1 MILRTFCHLIVG
13 YRMSLLIKSL
23 LLIHTEIRKILF
35 LLITVLF
42 FSANTLAG
50 SLKDGLYAKMQTSKG
65 EIVLRLFYK
74 LAPLTVANFVGLA
87 EGSKEWKDPVTG
99 KTRKTRYYDGLS
111 FHRVINDFMI
121 QGGDPLGTGT
131 GGPGY
136 TFQDEFHPD
145 LKHSKAGIL
154 SMANAGA
161 NTNGS
166 QFFITHVPTPHL
178 DNKHSIFGEVVDGMN
193 VVNSIV
199 KGDLIKTVTVMRK
212 GESAK
217 SFDSVSIEKI
227 VAEKNKKLA
236 EKNRKII
243 PKPTSEI
250 DPSKVPDL
258 SQTNAEEVS
267 AQLLVIAY
275 KGARSPVQNIFY
287 DKTGAKEVAA
297 KLANLARR
305 KGVSFS
311 ELIKQFSDMPQQT
324 KLPLLSVKNN
334 LSEFLRPAMQL
345 KVGQV
350 SDPVDSPY
358 GFLIFNRI
366 KVDAIRASHILI
378 SYKGSLRSET
388 NRDRKDARKLAEKI
402 LKELKSEKDFADMAR
417 KHSDGPSG
425 PKGGDLGRFER
436 GQMVPEFDQAVFGLE
451 EGAISEVVETK
462 FGYHIIK
469 RTK

>member
-1 MILRTFCHLIVG
+1 
-13 YRMSLLIKSL
+13 MSFFFISMLLIQAAIRKSL
-23 LLIHTEIRKILF
+23 LL
-35 LLITVLF
+35 LITLIF
-42 FSANTLAG
+42 ISLTASAGTLA
-50 SLKDGLYAKMQTSKG
+50 DGLYAKMQTSKG

-74 LAPLTVANFVGLA
+74 RAPLTVSNFVGLA

-99 KTRKTRYYDGLS
+99 KARKTRYYDGLS
-111 FHRVINDFMI
+111 FHRVIKDFMI

-136 TFQDEFHPD
+136 TFQDEFHPE

-161 NTNGS
+161 DTNGS

-178 DNKHSIFGEVVDGMN
+178 DNKHSVFGEVVEGMK
-193 VVNSIV
+193 VVNAIV
-199 KGDLIKTVTVMRK
+199 KGDLINTVTIIRK

-217 SFDSVSIEKI
+217 SFDSVSIAKRI
-227 VAEKNKKLA
+227 AEQNRKLA

-243 PKPTSEI
+243 PESTSAI
-250 DPSKVPDL
+250 DTAKVPD
-258 SQTNAEEVS
+258 SAQARAEEVS
-267 AQLLVIAY
+267 VQLLVVAY
-275 KGARSPVQNIFY
+275 KGIRSPKQNIYY
-287 DKTGAKEVAA
+287 DKSGAKEAAA
-297 KLANLARR
+297 KLSDLARR

-311 ELIKQFSDMPQQT
+311 DLIKRFSDLPQQP
-324 KLPLLSVKNN
+324 KLPLLSAKNN
-334 LSEFLRPAMQL
+334 LSDFLQPALKL
-345 KVGQV
+345 KVGQI

-358 GFLIFNRI
+358 GFLIFNRVN
-366 KVDAIRASHILI
+366 VDAVTASHILI
-378 SYKGSLRSET
+378 SYKGALRSET
-388 NRDRKDARKLAEKI
+388 NRDRRDARKLAEKI
-402 LKELKSEKDFADMAR
+402 LKELKSGRDFAELAR

-425 PKGGDLGRFER
+425 PKGGELGRFER

-451 EGAISEVVETK
+451 TGAISEVVETK

>member
-1 MILRTFCHLIVG
+1 
-13 YRMSLLIKSL
+13 MSFLLISM
-23 LLIHTEIRKILF
+23 LLIPTAIRKTTL

-42 FSANTLAG
+42 ISVTASAGNLA
-50 SLKDGLYAKMQTSKG
+50 DGLYAKMQTSKG

-74 LAPLTVANFVGLA
+74 RAPLTVSNFVGLA

-99 KTRKTRYYDGLS
+99 KARKTRYYDGLS
-111 FHRVINDFMI
+111 FHRVIKDFMI

-136 TFQDEFHPD
+136 TFQDEFHPE

-161 NTNGS
+161 DTNGS

-178 DNKHSIFGEVVDGMN
+178 DNKHSVFGEVVEGMK
-193 VVNSIV
+193 VVNAIV
-199 KGDLIKTVTVMRK
+199 KGDLINTVTIIRK

-217 SFDSVSIEKI
+217 SFDSESIEKI
-227 VAEKNKKLA
+227 IAEQNRKLA

-243 PKPTSEI
+243 PESTSAI
-250 DPSKVPDL
+250 DTAKVPD
-258 SQTNAEEVS
+258 SAQARAEEVS
-267 AQLLVIAY
+267 VQLLVVAY
-275 KGARSPVQNIFY
+275 KGVRSPKQNIYY
-287 DKTGAKEVAA
+287 DKSGAKEAAA
-297 KLANLARR
+297 KLSDLARR

-311 ELIKQFSDMPQQT
+311 DLIKRFSDLPQQP
-324 KLPLLSVKNN
+324 KLPLLSAKNN
-334 LSEFLRPAMQL
+334 LSDFLQPALKL
-345 KVGQV
+345 KVGQI

-358 GFLIFNRI
+358 GFLIFNRVN
-366 KVDAIRASHILI
+366 VDAVTASHILI
-378 SYKGSLRSET
+378 SYKGALRSET
-388 NRDRKDARKLAEKI
+388 NRDRRDARKLAEKI
-402 LKELKSEKDFADMAR
+402 LKELKSGRDFAELAR

-425 PKGGDLGRFER
+425 PKGGELGRFER

-451 EGAISEVVETK
+451 TGAISEVVETK

>member
-1 MILRTFCHLIVG
+1 MVIIP
-13 YRMSLLIKSL
+13 
-23 LLIHTEIRKILF
+23 TEIRKIFYLF
-35 LLITVLF
+35 VSVVF
-42 FSANTLAG
+42 FSGTASAV
-50 SLKDGLYAKMQTSKG
+50 SLVDGLYAKMQTSKG
-65 EIVLRLFYK
+65 EIILQLFYK
-74 LAPLTVANFVGLA
+74 RAPLTVANFVGLA
-87 EGSKEWKDPVTG
+87 EGTKEWKDPITG

-111 FHRVINDFMI
+111 FHRVIDDFMI

-154 SMANAGA
+154 SMANAGK

-178 DNKHSIFGEVVDGMN
+178 DNKHSVFGEVVDGMK

-199 KGDLIKTVTVMRK
+199 KGDLINTLTIIRK

-227 VAEKNKKLA
+227 IAEKNRKLA

-250 DPSKVPDL
+250 DPSKIPD
-258 SQTNAEEVS
+258 STQVDAEEVS

-275 KGARSPVQNIFY
+275 KGSRSPKQNIFY
-287 DKTGAKEVAA
+287 DKIGAREAA
-297 KLANLARR
+297 VKLADLARR

-311 ELIKQFSDMPQQT
+311 DLIKRFSDLPQQS
-324 KLPLLSVKNN
+324 KLPLLSAKNN
-334 LSEFLRPAMQL
+334 LSEFLQPAMQL
-345 KVGQV
+345 KEGQV

-366 KVDAIRASHILI
+366 KVDAISASHILI

-388 NRDRKDARKLAEKI
+388 NRDRRDARKLAEKI
-402 LKELKSEKDFADMAR
+402 LKELKNGRDFSDLAR

-451 EGAISEVVETK
+451 TGAISEVVETK

>member
-1 MILRTFCHLIVG
+1 
-13 YRMSLLIKSL
+13 MSFFFISM
-23 LLIHTEIRKILF
+23 LLIHAAIRKILL
-35 LLITVLF
+35 LLISVLF
-42 FSANTLAG
+42 ISLTASAGTLA
-50 SLKDGLYAKMQTSKG
+50 DGLYAKMQTSKG

-74 LAPLTVANFVGLA
+74 RAPLTVSNFVGLA

-99 KTRKTRYYDGLS
+99 KARKTRYYDGLS
-111 FHRVINDFMI
+111 FHRVIKDFMI

-136 TFQDEFHPD
+136 TFQDEFHPE

-161 NTNGS
+161 DTNGS

-178 DNKHSIFGEVVDGMN
+178 DNKHSVFGEVVEGMK
-193 VVNSIV
+193 VVNDIV
-199 KGDLIKTVTVMRK
+199 KGDLINTVTIIRK

-217 SFDSVSIEKI
+217 SFDSVSIAKRI
-227 VAEKNKKLA
+227 AEQNRKLA

-243 PKPTSEI
+243 PEPTSAI
-250 DPSKVPDL
+250 DTAKVPD
-258 SQTNAEEVS
+258 SAQARAEEVS
-267 AQLLVIAY
+267 VQLLVVAY
-275 KGARSPVQNIFY
+275 KGVRSDKQNIYY
-287 DKTGAKEVAA
+287 DKSGAKEAAA
-297 KLANLARR
+297 KLSDLARR

-311 ELIKQFSDMPQQT
+311 DLIKRFSDLPQQP
-324 KLPLLSVKNN
+324 KLPLLSAKNN
-334 LSEFLRPAMQL
+334 LSDFLQPALKL
-345 KVGQV
+345 KVGQI

-358 GFLIFNRI
+358 GFLIFNRVN
-366 KVDAIRASHILI
+366 VDAVTASHILI
-378 SYKGSLRSET
+378 SYKGALRSEKD
-388 NRDRKDARKLAEKI
+388 RDRRDARKLAEKI
-402 LKELKSEKDFADMAR
+402 LKELKSGRDFAELAR

-425 PKGGDLGRFER
+425 PKGGELGRFER

-451 EGAISEVVETK
+451 TGAISEVVETK

>member
-1 MILRTFCHLIVG
+1 
-13 YRMSLLIKSL
+13 MSFLLVYMLLIP
-23 LLIHTEIRKILF
+23 TAIRKTTL

-42 FSANTLAG
+42 ISVTASAGNLA
-50 SLKDGLYAKMQTSKG
+50 DGLYAKMQTSKG

-74 LAPLTVANFVGLA
+74 RAPLTVSNFVGLA

-99 KTRKTRYYDGLS
+99 KARKTRYYDGLS
-111 FHRVINDFMI
+111 FHRVIKDFMI

-136 TFQDEFHPD
+136 TFQDEFHPE

-161 NTNGS
+161 DTNGS

-178 DNKHSIFGEVVDGMN
+178 DNKHSVFGEVVEGMK
-193 VVNSIV
+193 VVNAIV
-199 KGDLIKTVTVMRK
+199 KGDLINTVTIIRK

-217 SFDSVSIEKI
+217 SFDSESIEKI
-227 VAEKNKKLA
+227 IAEQNRKLA

-243 PKPTSEI
+243 PEPTSAI
-250 DPSKVPDL
+250 DTAKVPA
-258 SQTNAEEVS
+258 SAQAEAEEVS
-267 AQLLVIAY
+267 VQLLVVAY
-275 KGARSPVQNIFY
+275 KGAQSSKQNIYY
-287 DKTGAKEVAA
+287 DKSGAKEAAA
-297 KLANLARR
+297 KLADLARR

-311 ELIKQFSDMPQQT
+311 DLIERFSDLPQQP
-324 KLPLLSVKNN
+324 KLPLLSAKNN
-334 LSEFLRPAMQL
+334 LSDFLQPALKL
-345 KVGQV
+345 KVGQI

-358 GFLIFNRI
+358 GFLIFNRVN
-366 KVDAIRASHILI
+366 VDAVTASHILI
-378 SYKGSLRSET
+378 SYKGALRSET
-388 NRDRKDARKLAEKI
+388 NRDRRDARKLAEKI
-402 LKELKSEKDFADMAR
+402 LKELKSGRDFAELAR

-451 EGAISEVVETK
+451 TGAISEVVETK

>member
-1 MILRTFCHLIVG
+1 
-13 YRMSLLIKSL
+13 MSFFLTSMLLIQAA
-23 LLIHTEIRKILF
+23 IRKILL

-42 FSANTLAG
+42 ISLTASAGTLA
-50 SLKDGLYAKMQTSKG
+50 DGLYAKMQTSKG

-74 LAPLTVANFVGLA
+74 HAPLTVSNFVGLA

-99 KTRKTRYYDGLS
+99 KARKTRYYDGLS
-111 FHRVINDFMI
+111 FHRVIKDFMI

-136 TFQDEFHPD
+136 TFQDEFHPE

-161 NTNGS
+161 DTNGS

-178 DNKHSIFGEVVDGMN
+178 DNKHSVFGEVVEGMK
-193 VVNSIV
+193 VVNDIV
-199 KGDLIKTVTVMRK
+199 KGDLINTVTIIRK

-217 SFDSVSIEKI
+217 SFDSVSIAKRI
-227 VAEKNKKLA
+227 AEQNRKLA

-243 PKPTSEI
+243 PESTSAI
-250 DPSKVPDL
+250 DTAKVPD
-258 SQTNAEEVS
+258 SAQARAEEVS
-267 AQLLVIAY
+267 VQLLVVAY
-275 KGARSPVQNIFY
+275 KGIRSPKQNIYY
-287 DKTGAKEVAA
+287 DKSGAKEAAA
-297 KLANLARR
+297 KLSDLARR

-311 ELIKQFSDMPQQT
+311 DLIKRFSDLPQQP
-324 KLPLLSVKNN
+324 KLPLLSAKNN
-334 LSEFLRPAMQL
+334 LSDFLQPALKL
-345 KVGQV
+345 KVGQI

-358 GFLIFNRI
+358 GFLIFNRVN
-366 KVDAIRASHILI
+366 VDAVTASHILI
-378 SYKGSLRSET
+378 SYKGALRSET
-388 NRDRKDARKLAEKI
+388 NRDRRDARKLAEKI
-402 LKELKSEKDFADMAR
+402 LKELKSGRDFAELAR

-425 PKGGDLGRFER
+425 PKGGELGRFER

-451 EGAISEVVETK
+451 TGAISEVVETK

>member
-1 MILRTFCHLIVG
+1 
-13 YRMSLLIKSL
+13 MSFFFISMLLIQAAIRKSL
-23 LLIHTEIRKILF
+23 LL
-35 LLITVLF
+35 LITLLF
-42 FSANTLAG
+42 ISLTASAGTLA
-50 SLKDGLYAKMQTSKG
+50 DGLYAKMQTSKG

-74 LAPLTVANFVGLA
+74 RAPLTVSNFVGLA

-99 KTRKTRYYDGLS
+99 KARKTRYYDGLS
-111 FHRVINDFMI
+111 FHRVIKDFMI

-136 TFQDEFHPD
+136 TFQDEFHPE

-161 NTNGS
+161 DTNGS

-178 DNKHSIFGEVVDGMN
+178 DNKHSVFGEVVEGMK
-193 VVNSIV
+193 VVNDIV
-199 KGDLIKTVTVMRK
+199 KGDLINTVTIIRK

-217 SFDSVSIEKI
+217 SFDSVSIAKRI
-227 VAEKNKKLA
+227 AEQNRKLA

-243 PKPTSEI
+243 PESTSAI
-250 DPSKVPDL
+250 DTAKVPD
-258 SQTNAEEVS
+258 SAQARAEEVS
-267 AQLLVIAY
+267 VQLLVVAY
-275 KGARSPVQNIFY
+275 KGIRSPKQNIYY
-287 DKTGAKEVAA
+287 DKSGAKEAAA
-297 KLANLARR
+297 KLSDLARR

-311 ELIKQFSDMPQQT
+311 DLIKRFSDLPQQP
-324 KLPLLSVKNN
+324 KLPLLSAKNN
-334 LSEFLRPAMQL
+334 LSDFLQPALKL
-345 KVGQV
+345 KVGQI

-358 GFLIFNRI
+358 GFLIFNRVN
-366 KVDAIRASHILI
+366 VDAVTASHILI
-378 SYKGSLRSET
+378 SYKGALRSET
-388 NRDRKDARKLAEKI
+388 DRDRRDARKLAEKI
-402 LKELKSEKDFADMAR
+402 LKELKSGRDFAELAR

-451 EGAISEVVETK
+451 TGAISEVVETK

>member
-199 KGDLIKTVTVMRK
+199 KGDLIKTVTVIRK

-275 KGARSPVQNIFY
+275 KGVRSPVQNIFY

-311 ELIKQFSDMPQQT
+311 ELIKQFSDMPQQS

-366 KVDAIRASHILI
+366 KVEAIRASHILI

-402 LKELKSEKDFADMAR
+402 LKELKSGKDFADMAR

>member
-1 MILRTFCHLIVG
+1 
-13 YRMSLLIKSL
+13 MSFFLTSMLLIQAA
-23 LLIHTEIRKILF
+23 IRKILL

-42 FSANTLAG
+42 ISLTASAGTLA
-50 SLKDGLYAKMQTSKG
+50 DGLYAKMQTSKG

-74 LAPLTVANFVGLA
+74 RAPLTVSNFVGLA

-99 KTRKTRYYDGLS
+99 KARKTRYYDGLS
-111 FHRVINDFMI
+111 FHRVIKDFMI

-136 TFQDEFHPD
+136 TFQDEFHPE

-161 NTNGS
+161 DTNGS

-178 DNKHSIFGEVVDGMN
+178 DNKHSVFGEVVEGMK
-193 VVNSIV
+193 VVNDIV
-199 KGDLIKTVTVMRK
+199 KGDLINTVTIIRK

-217 SFDSVSIEKI
+217 SFDSVSIAKRI
-227 VAEKNKKLA
+227 AEQNRKLA

-243 PKPTSEI
+243 PESTSAI
-250 DPSKVPDL
+250 DTAKVPD
-258 SQTNAEEVS
+258 SAQSRAEEVS
-267 AQLLVIAY
+267 VQLLVVAY
-275 KGARSPVQNIFY
+275 KGVRSAKQNIYY
-287 DKTGAKEVAA
+287 DKSGAKEAA
-297 KLANLARR
+297 EKLSDLARR

-311 ELIKQFSDMPQQT
+311 DLIKRFSDLPQQP
-324 KLPLLSVKNN
+324 KLPLLSAKNN
-334 LSEFLRPAMQL
+334 LSDFLQPALKL
-345 KVGQV
+345 KVGQI

-358 GFLIFNRI
+358 GFLIFNRVN
-366 KVDAIRASHILI
+366 VDAVTASHILI
-378 SYKGSLRSET
+378 SYKGALRSEKD
-388 NRDRKDARKLAEKI
+388 RDRRDARKLAEKI
-402 LKELKSEKDFADMAR
+402 LKELKSGRDFAELAR

-425 PKGGDLGRFER
+425 PKGGELGRFER

-451 EGAISEVVETK
+451 TGAISEVVETK

>member
-1 MILRTFCHLIVG
+1 MLLRTFCHLILG
-13 YRMSLLIKSL
+13 YEMSFFIVFIHLITK
-23 LLIHTEIRKILF
+23 LIRNILYS
-35 LLITVLF
+35 LITVF
-42 FSANTLAG
+42 FSVTASAETI
-50 SLKDGLYAKMQTSKG
+50 DEGLYAKMQTSKG
-65 EIVLRLFYK
+65 EIVLQLYYK
-74 LAPLTVANFVGLA
+74 RAPLTVANFVGLV

-99 KTRKTRYYDGLS
+99 KARKTRYYDGLS

-136 TFQDEFHPD
+136 TFQDEFHPE

-178 DNKHSIFGEVVDGMN
+178 DNKHSVFGEVVDGMK
-193 VVNSIV
+193 VVNAIL
-199 KGDLIKTVTVMRK
+199 KGDRIKTVTIIRK

-227 VAEKNKKLA
+227 IA
-236 EKNRKII
+236 EKNRKLI

-250 DPSKVPDL
+250 DPLKVPD
-258 SQTNAEEVS
+258 SAQINAEEVS

-275 KGARSPVQNIFY
+275 KGARSPNLNIYY
-287 DKTGAKEVAA
+287 DKSRAKEVAL
-297 KLANLARR
+297 KLSDLARR
-305 KGVSFS
+305 KGVIFTD
-311 ELIKQFSDMPQQT
+311 LIERFSDLPQQS
-324 KLPLLSVKNN
+324 KLPLLYVKNN
-334 LSEFLRPAMQL
+334 LSEFLLPAMQL

-358 GFLIFNRI
+358 GYLIFNRI

-378 SYKGSLRSET
+378 SYKGALRSET
-388 NRDRKDARKLAEKI
+388 NRDRMDARKLAENI
-402 LKELKSEKDFADMAR
+402 LRKLKSGRDFADLAR

-436 GQMVPEFDQAVFGLE
+436 GQMVPEFDHAVFGLE
-451 EGAISEVVETK
+451 AGAISEVVETK

>member
-1 MILRTFCHLIVG
+1 
-13 YRMSLLIKSL
+13 MSLLLKY
-23 LLIHTEIRKILF
+23 LILTPTAISRRLF
-35 LLITVLF
+35 LLITGIF
-42 FSANTLAG
+42 FSVTASAG
-50 SLKDGLYAKMQTSKG
+50 PNSNGLYAKMQTSKG

-74 LAPLTVANFVGLA
+74 RAPMTVANFVGLT
-87 EGSKEWKDPVTG
+87 EGLKEWKDPVTG
-99 KTRKTRYYDGLS
+99 KAKKTRYYDGLS

-136 TFQDEFHPD
+136 TFQDEFHPE

-178 DNKHSIFGEVVDGMN
+178 DNKHSVFGEVVEGMK
-193 VVNSIV
+193 VVNAIM
-199 KGDLIKTVTVMRK
+199 KGDLINTVTIIRK
-212 GESAK
+212 GESAN

-227 VAEKNKKLA
+227 IA
-236 EKNRKII
+236 EKNRKLAEKYRKLI

-250 DPSKVPDL
+250 DPSKVPD
-258 SQTNAEEVS
+258 SAQKNVEEVS

-275 KGARSPVQNIFY
+275 QGARSANTNIYY
-287 DKTGAKEVAA
+287 DKSGAKEAA
-297 KLANLARR
+297 LKLTDLARR
-305 KGVSFS
+305 KGVNFPD
-311 ELIKQFSDMPQQT
+311 LIKQFSDLPQQS
-324 KLPLLSVKNN
+324 KLPLLSAKNN
-334 LSEFLRPAMQL
+334 LSEFLLPAMQL

-358 GFLIFNRI
+358 GYLIFNRI

-378 SYKGSLRSET
+378 SYKSALSSKT
-388 NRDRKDARKLAEKI
+388 NRDRRDARKLAVKI
-402 LKELKSEKDFADMAR
+402 LKEVKSGRDFADLAR
-417 KHSDGPSG
+417 KYSDGPSG
-425 PKGGDLGRFER
+425 PRGGDLGRFER
-436 GQMVPEFDQAVFGLE
+436 GQMVPKFDQAVFALE
-451 EGAISEVVETK
+451 TGAISEVVETK

>member
-1 MILRTFCHLIVG
+1 
-13 YRMSLLIKSL
+13 MSFFLTSMLLIQAA
-23 LLIHTEIRKILF
+23 IRKILL

-42 FSANTLAG
+42 ISLTASAGTLA
-50 SLKDGLYAKMQTSKG
+50 DGLYAKMQTSKG

-74 LAPLTVANFVGLA
+74 RAPLTVSNFVGLA

-99 KTRKTRYYDGLS
+99 KARKTRYYDGLS
-111 FHRVINDFMI
+111 FHRVIKDFMI

-136 TFQDEFHPD
+136 TFQDEFHPE

-161 NTNGS
+161 DTNGS

-178 DNKHSIFGEVVDGMN
+178 DNKHSVFGEVVEGMK
-193 VVNSIV
+193 VVNDIV
-199 KGDLIKTVTVMRK
+199 KGDLINTVTIIRK
-212 GESAK
+212 GGSAK
-217 SFDSVSIEKI
+217 SFDSVSIAKRI
-227 VAEKNKKLA
+227 AEQNRKLA

-243 PKPTSEI
+243 PESTSAI
-250 DPSKVPDL
+250 DTAKVPD
-258 SQTNAEEVS
+258 SAQARAEEVS
-267 AQLLVIAY
+267 VQLLVVAY
-275 KGARSPVQNIFY
+275 KGIRSPKQNIYY
-287 DKTGAKEVAA
+287 DKSGAKEAAA
-297 KLANLARR
+297 KLSDLARR

-311 ELIKQFSDMPQQT
+311 DLIKRFSDLPQQP
-324 KLPLLSVKNN
+324 KLPLLSAKNN
-334 LSEFLRPAMQL
+334 LSDFLQPALKL
-345 KVGQV
+345 KVGQI

-358 GFLIFNRI
+358 GFLIFNHVN
-366 KVDAIRASHILI
+366 VDAVTASHILI
-378 SYKGSLRSET
+378 SYKGALRSET
-388 NRDRKDARKLAEKI
+388 NRDRRDARKLAEKI
-402 LKELKSEKDFADMAR
+402 LKELKSGRDFAELAR

-425 PKGGDLGRFER
+425 PKGGELGRFER

-451 EGAISEVVETK
+451 TGAISEVVETK

>member
-1 MILRTFCHLIVG
+1 
-13 YRMSLLIKSL
+13 MSFLLISMLLIPTAIRKTLL
-23 LLIHTEIRKILF
+23 LLITALF
-35 LLITVLF
+35 IAVTA
-42 FSANTLAG
+42 SAGNLV
-50 SLKDGLYAKMQTSKG
+50 DGLYAKMQTSKG

-74 LAPLTVANFVGLA
+74 RAPLTVSNFVGLA

-99 KTRKTRYYDGLS
+99 KARKTRYYDGLS
-111 FHRVINDFMI
+111 FHRVIKDFMI

-136 TFQDEFHPD
+136 TFQDEFHPE

-161 NTNGS
+161 DTNGS

-178 DNKHSIFGEVVDGMN
+178 DNRHSVFGEVVEGMK
-193 VVNSIV
+193 VVNAIV
-199 KGDLIKTVTVMRK
+199 KGDLINTVTIIRK

-217 SFDSVSIEKI
+217 SFDSESIEKI
-227 VAEKNKKLA
+227 IAEQ
-236 EKNRKII
+236 NRKII
-243 PKPTSEI
+243 PEPTSAI
-250 DPSKVPDL
+250 DTAKVPD
-258 SQTNAEEVS
+258 SAQARAEEVS
-267 AQLLVIAY
+267 VQLLVVAY
-275 KGARSPVQNIFY
+275 KGVRSDKQNIYY
-287 DKTGAKEVAA
+287 DKSGAKEAA
-297 KLANLARR
+297 EKLSDLARR

-311 ELIKQFSDMPQQT
+311 DLIKRFSDLPQQP
-324 KLPLLSVKNN
+324 KLPLLSAKNN
-334 LSEFLRPAMQL
+334 LSDFLQPALKL
-345 KVGQV
+345 KVGQI

-358 GFLIFNRI
+358 GFLIFNRVN
-366 KVDAIRASHILI
+366 VDAVTASHILI
-378 SYKGSLRSET
+378 SYKGALRSET
-388 NRDRKDARKLAEKI
+388 NRDRRDARKLAEKI
-402 LKELKSEKDFADMAR
+402 LKELKSGRDFAELAR

-451 EGAISEVVETK
+451 TGAISEVVETK